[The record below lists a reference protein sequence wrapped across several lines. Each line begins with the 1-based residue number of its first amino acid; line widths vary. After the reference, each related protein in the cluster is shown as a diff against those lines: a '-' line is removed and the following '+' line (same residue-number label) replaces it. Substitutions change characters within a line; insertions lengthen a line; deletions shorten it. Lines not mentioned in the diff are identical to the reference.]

1 MLEELEKS
9 LGYHYKDLNLLKH
22 ALTHSSCSVK
32 INENY
37 ERLEFLGD
45 RVLGLA
51 VAAML
56 CKIFPREP
64 EGSLAQ
70 RHTALVCKDTEAEV
84 ARRLHLEKSQFDCI
98 DDIGSNVNVLCDVG
112 EALIASIFK
121 DGGCDAAFAFVSR
134 NWSDLIDKNTT
145 PPKDAKTS
153 LQEVAHIRGWGV
165 PVYKVVRREGSEH
178 EPVFYISV
186 QVGGREEVGSGR
198 SKKLAE
204 QNAAGKVLDTLGEKY
219 VKSSCL

>member
-70 RHTALVCKDTEAEV
+70 RHTALVCKDTVAEV
-84 ARRLHLEKSQFDCI
+84 ARRLHLDKYLFVGNEEI
-98 DDIGSNVNVLCDVG
+98 RSNENVLCDVG

-121 DGGCDAAFAFVSR
+121 DGGFDAAFALVSR